1 MRRFRSLV
9 LAGMVLIGCYAGAS
23 ISASA
28 QVLEVC
34 TVKPAFVCGPG
45 ATCTHEQLKAAK
57 EWIFTCSAAEPT
69 ETKKKK
75 GPAAQPPDQHLS
87 DPFDLPTLS
96 PVKWCET
103 VLEPAAQSVP
113 LDFPTLL
120 TRINS
125 SDYTLTPTGNYVLI
139 VSKTPP
145 VNGGKPTPPALSLGG
160 LNQTIKLLL
169 ATVPANPGSFSV
181 ELTMPHA
188 AAFGSTLM
196 TQISALNPSFTLR
209 AAGRDRMV
217 VSTTTGVPPNCGDW
231 QNFLVDLRDLA
242 WSIRSEPFEARL
254 TASDASAMATA
265 LGAGAT
271 PATGGS
277 TPAASPAAAPGAA
290 TPPSA
295 SAATSASPALTITV
309 TPPPAAGAKPAAG
322 APSTA
327 TTITVAPASTPAPAA
342 AAAAAAP
349 AAAPAG
355 VAGGATPGISIGSI
369 EPDLLAF
376 SDTNPGDDGLIT
388 EKKRAAAIL
397 DLPRPE
403 MTITAWVMQNSSTD
417 PESVNQTSQKVREEV
432 RHYNDG
438 LVYTVYRGWSYLQG
452 AMADAKYFDPPFY
465 NYIALRV
472 IFDGRGSLPHEID
485 AGSVQQRA
493 HDLLNEQTA
502 VSDKIKDKSPTGH
515 SSQEYL
521 GACEQDQYC
530 LGYTTLFHPIKP
542 RLTDLMLALI
552 AAQNPSLQVTCAVD
566 HAEGWAITDSR
577 GTVLSKDCPDEIPY
591 KGAGCKDERRRVPC
605 QIWRELEGS
614 KKKDELDM
622 PNVDPRLYT
631 TGTCEERDYLGV
643 LQSMLIAEK
652 ESPANE
658 PVMFLNCFRQTAL
671 STFGTKEGDS
681 VTQLGLLRSSI
692 ADFLFNYK
700 MSQQYPHEFVAYDL
714 TTSAQAMNS
723 ALRPL
728 VDAFVRDVTAYQAVL
743 KRRLGLEIEYIN
755 KHITSGSVFD
765 KARFFNNA
773 LVTVDTIANS
783 EAVTD
788 TSVESYL
795 EAANAPT
802 LGGLAGAISGATG
815 ATGTTTTAPTGA
827 LNQLVGATR
836 FNEAQLIAAGVSQF
850 QSSRVHIG
858 RELSVDVKPESL
870 LGANSAELQV
880 ALKADD
886 EAASGMYSSGTTSGA
901 DAEISRF
908 GKNDTSTRVRVDSL
922 KLFEVSSFAAQLM
935 APKKRFPILPVPG
948 LEMPYF
954 GSILSV
960 PLPPAREFHMS
971 MSVISAVVIPTAA
984 DLAFS
989 ARFVAD
995 RLLAPENAAWDAAGD
1010 LKQACYWPTD
1020 LEHPSPEGRPPCR
1033 TRTMVSLRDFNGQP
1047 IREFN
1052 RMMTH
1057 CLATG
1062 GLSATPNLLPPE
1074 DPDKGICKTL
1084 SYRDVLLDVQ

>member
-1 MRRFRSLV
+1 MRLIYSV
-9 LAGMVLIGCYAGAS
+9 ALAGMVLLGYYPGAS

-34 TVKPAFVCGPG
+34 TVKPALVCDSG
-45 ATCTHEQLKAAK
+45 AKCSDEQLRAAK
-57 EWIFTCSAAEPT
+57 KWILSCVSAEQPD
-69 ETKKKK
+69 EKKK
-75 GPAAQPPDQHLS
+75 ASTTQPSDPDLS
-87 DPFDLPTLS
+87 VPFDLPALS
-96 PVKWCET
+96 PVKWCGAD
-103 VLEPAAQSVP
+103 LKPAVQSVP
-113 LDFPTLL
+113 LDFPTVL
-120 TRINS
+120 TRITS
-125 SDYTLTPTGNYVLI
+125 SGYTFTPSGNYVLV
-139 VSKTPP
+139 VSQTPATNGGKQTPP
-145 VNGGKPTPPALSLGG
+145 VPR
-160 LNQTIKLLL
+160 LNDLNETIKLLL
-169 ATVPANPGSFSV
+169 TTVPANPGSFSV
-181 ELTMPHA
+181 ELVMPHA
-188 AAFGSTLM
+188 AAFGSTLA
-196 TQISALNPSFTLR
+196 TQMGALNPSFTVR
-209 AAGRDRMV
+209 ASGRDRMV
-217 VSTTTGVPPNCGDW
+217 VSTTTGVPPNCDDW
-231 QNFLVDLRDLA
+231 RSFLVDLRDLA
-242 WSIRSEPFEARL
+242 WSIHSEPFEARL

-265 LGAGAT
+265 LGAGAAAA
-271 PATGGS
+271 PATGGA
-277 TPAASPAAAPGAA
+277 TPAASPAAAPGAT
-290 TPPSA
+290 TPPAA
-295 SAATSASPALTITV
+295 SAATPASPALTITV
-309 TPPPAAGAKPAAG
+309 TPPPAAGAKPVAG
-322 APSTA
+322 APTTA
-327 TTITVAPASTPAPAA
+327 TTITVAPASTPAASPASATPAA
-342 AAAAAAP
+342 P
-349 AAAPAG
+349 AAPAG
-355 VAGGATPGISIGSI
+355 VAGAATTGVSIGSI
-369 EPDLLAF
+369 EPDLLVF
-376 SDTNPGDDGLIT
+376 SDTNPGDDALIT
-388 EKKRAAAIL
+388 ERKRAAAIL

-438 LVYTVYRGWSYLQG
+438 LEQTVYGGWSYLQR
-452 AMADAKYFDPPFY
+452 AMSSGQYFDPVFY
-465 NYIALRV
+465 NYIARRV
-472 IFDGRGSLPHEID
+472 IFDGSRSLPHEVN
-485 AGSVQQRA
+485 AGSVQQQA
-493 HDLLNEQTA
+493 HDLLNEQDA
-502 VSDKIKDKSPTGH
+502 PSDDIRVPPQNANHTSED
-515 SSQEYL
+515 YL
-521 GACEQDQYC
+521 GSCGHDQYC

-552 AAQNPSLQVTCAVD
+552 AAREPLPQLTCALD
-566 HAEGWAITDSR
+566 HAEGSASLTFA
-577 GTVLSKDCPDEIPY
+577 CPGESTY
-591 KGAGCKDERRRVPC
+591 KGAGCKDDRHLVPC
-605 QIWRELEGS
+605 QIWIELERS
-614 KKKDELDM
+614 KKKDDLDM
-622 PNVDPRLYT
+622 PAGDPREYDK
-631 TGTCEERDYLGV
+631 GTCDDRDYLGV

-652 ESPANE
+652 TSPAKQ
-658 PVMFLNCFRQTAL
+658 PVMFLNCFRETAML
-671 STFGTKEGDS
+671 TFGAKVENGDV
-681 VTQLGLLRSSI
+681 VTPLGLLRASI

-743 KRRLGLEIEYIN
+743 KRRLGLQIEYID
-755 KHITSGSVFD
+755 KHITYGSVFD
-765 KARFFNNA
+765 KPRFFNNA

-815 ATGTTTTAPTGA
+815 ATGTATTAPTGA

-836 FNEAQLIAAGVSQF
+836 FNEAQLIAAGVAQF

-870 LGANSAELQV
+870 LGADSAELQV
-880 ALKADD
+880 ILKADD

-908 GKNDTSTRVRVDSL
+908 GKNDTTTRIRVDSL
-922 KLFEVSSFAAQLM
+922 KLFEVSSFASQLM

-995 RLLAPENAAWDAAGD
+995 RLLSPENAAWDAAGD
-1010 LKQACYWPTD
+1010 LKLACYWPTD
-1020 LEHPSPEGRPPCR
+1020 LEHPGPQDRPRCR
-1033 TRTMVSLRDFNGQP
+1033 TRTMVSLRDFNGEP

-1074 DPDKGICKTL
+1074 DPNQGICKAL
-1084 SYRDVLLDVQ
+1084 SYSDVLGDVQ